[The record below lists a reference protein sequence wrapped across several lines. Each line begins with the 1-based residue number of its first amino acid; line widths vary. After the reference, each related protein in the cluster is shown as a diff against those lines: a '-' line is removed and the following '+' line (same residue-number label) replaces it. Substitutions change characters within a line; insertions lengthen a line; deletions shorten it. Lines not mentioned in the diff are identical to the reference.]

1 MENLKANEVIN
12 LPTQAIL
19 QESVIKIIEETINK
33 TVKELRKAN
42 YIKNTRQTSFW
53 KTEQLLYHYND
64 FKKAILDK
72 ESQIEEIRHNGI
84 PKKSKSITFYSTM
97 HYLNTDEE
105 EKIEGLIKTLENS
118 ISNTKRLINLID
130 NSLNK
135 LKKDKYYKIIELKY
149 FNGET
154 REKIAEIFN
163 ADVSTITRNKNRL
176 LNALK
181 INLFSDEVIEE
192 LFKI

>member
-1 MENLKANEVIN
+1 MENLKTNEVIN

-163 ADVSTITRNKNRL
+163 TDVSTITRNKNRL

>member
-1 MENLKANEVIN
+1 MDNLKTNEIIN
-12 LPTQAIL
+12 LPTKAIL
-19 QESVIKIIEETINK
+19 QESIIKIIEEAINK
-33 TVKELRKAN
+33 TVKELRKDN
-42 YIKNTRQTSFW
+42 HIKNTRQTSFW

-64 FKKAILDK
+64 FKEAISDK
-72 ESQIEEIRHNGI
+72 ENQIEEIKHNGI

-97 HYLNTDEE
+97 HYINTDEE
-105 EKIEGLIKTLENS
+105 EKIEEVIKTLENS

-135 LKKDKYYKIIELKY
+135 LKNDKYYKIIELKY

-176 LNALK
+176 LNSLK

>member
-1 MENLKANEVIN
+1 MENLKTNEIIN

-19 QESVIKIIEETINK
+19 QESVIKIIEEAINK

-64 FKKAILDK
+64 FKEAISDK
-72 ESQIEEIRHNGI
+72 ENQIEEIKHNGI

-97 HYLNTDEE
+97 HYINTDEE
-105 EKIEGLIKTLENS
+105 EKIEEVIKTLENS

-176 LNALK
+176 LNSLK

>member
-1 MENLKANEVIN
+1 MENLKTNEVIN